1 MSHDYEKMANM
12 LKMAAVFSDLMDGM
26 TPRHSMH
33 VGILDT
39 PIVTNRQARADLEN
53 MARRKVEEFNRSL
66 GMDDDAV
73 CTDDTCKKCSGQCK
87 GDTEPDIEGYDSMS
101 DFMKNVYDILFP
113 DVAERIK
120 KAKANASAKT
130 EAVKT
135 PDIHE
140 PVGET
145 YDDYE
150 DDYLDDDYDDEY
162 DHYNDEYL
170 DDEDDGYFEDDD
182 DCDCDCS
189 NDVEGEDSP
198 ICDGDCALC
207 MAQRALEKADEIHSE
222 LDTIYEDIQGMRND
236 ISEVKGMLAE
246 LLKKTSETPK
256 TVETLKTVETKA
268 EDDEPPKPKKPRA
281 PRKTKAKAEEVKP
294 KTAEDELKDKVA
306 EVAKT
311 KIPKKPRTKKSTE

>member
-26 TPRHSMH
+26 NPRHNLH
-33 VGILDT
+33 ECLHAT

-66 GMDDDAV
+66 CMDDDAV
-73 CTDDTCKKCSGQCK
+73 CTDDTCKKCSGRCK
-87 GDTEPDIEGYDSMS
+87 EDNEPDIEGYDSMS
-101 DFMKNVYDILFP
+101 DFMKSVYDLLFP

-120 KAKANASAKT
+120 AAKANAGAKT

-135 PDIHE
+135 PDVHE

-145 YDDYE
+145 YGDYE
-150 DDYLDDDYDDEY
+150 DDYDDDYDDEY
-162 DHYNDEYL
+162 L
-170 DDEDDGYFEDDD
+170 DDGYEDDYD
-182 DCDCDCS
+182 DSCGCDY
-189 NDVEGEDSP
+189 NDDIEGEDSP

-222 LDTIYEDIQGMRND
+222 LDTIYEDIQGMRHD
-236 ISEVKGMLAE
+236 ISEIKGMLAE
-246 LLKKTSETPK
+246 ILKKTSETPK
-256 TVETLKTVETKA
+256 TVETKA
-268 EDDEPPKPKKPRA
+268 EGAEPPKPKKPCA
-281 PRKTKAKAEEVKP
+281 PRKPKAKAEEVKP

-306 EVAKT
+306 EVGKT
-311 KIPKKPRTKKSTE
+311 KISKKPRAKKTAE

>member
-26 TPRHSMH
+26 TPRHNLHECLH
-33 VGILDT
+33 VT

-73 CTDDTCKKCSGQCK
+73 CTDDTCKKCSGRYK
-87 GDTEPDIEGYDSMS
+87 EDNEPDIEGYDSMS
-101 DFMKNVYDILFP
+101 DFMKSVYDLLFP

-120 KAKANASAKT
+120 AAKANAGAKT

-135 PDIHE
+135 SDVHE

-145 YDDYE
+145 YDDYDDDYE
-150 DDYLDDDYDDEY
+150 DDYDDDYLDDDY
-162 DHYNDEYL
+162 
-170 DDEDDGYFEDDD
+170 EDDYDDS
-182 DCDCDCS
+182 CDCGCND
-189 NDVEGEDSP
+189 DVEGEDSP

-256 TVETLKTVETKA
+256 TSETEA
-268 EDDEPPKPKKPRA
+268 EGAEPPKPKKPCG

-311 KIPKKPRTKKSTE
+311 EVPKKPRAKKTAK

>member
-26 TPRHSMH
+26 TPRHNLH
-33 VGILDT
+33 ECLHAT
-39 PIVTNRQARADLEN
+39 PIVTNRQARADLES
-53 MARRKVEEFNRSL
+53 MTRRKVEEFNRSL

-87 GDTEPDIEGYDSMS
+87 PDNEPDIEGYDSMS
-101 DFMKNVYDILFP
+101 DFMKSVYDLLFP

-120 KAKANASAKT
+120 AAKAKASAKT

-135 PDIHE
+135 TDVHE

-150 DDYLDDDYDDEY
+150 DDYLDDDYEDDY
-162 DHYNDEYL
+162 DDEYL
-170 DDEDDGYFEDDD
+170 DDEDD
-182 DCDCDCS
+182 CDCGCTA
-189 NDVEGEDSP
+189 DVEGEDSP
-198 ICDGDCALC
+198 VCDGDCALC

-236 ISEVKGMLAE
+236 ISEIKGMMAE

-256 TVETLKTVETKA
+256 AVETKA
-268 EDDEPPKPKKPRA
+268 EDAEPPKTKKTCA

-311 KIPKKPRTKKSTE
+311 KTPKKPRAKKAAE

>member
-26 TPRHSMH
+26 TPRHNLH
-33 VGILDT
+33 ECLHAT

-73 CTDDTCKKCSGQCK
+73 CTDDTCKKCSGRCK
-87 GDTEPDIEGYDSMS
+87 EDNEPDIEGYDSMS
-101 DFMKNVYDILFP
+101 DFMKSVYDLLFP

-120 KAKANASAKT
+120 AAKANAGAKT

-135 PDIHE
+135 SDVHE

-150 DDYLDDDYDDEY
+150 DDYEDDYDDA
-162 DHYNDEYL
+162 YL
-170 DDEDDGYFEDDD
+170 DDEDEEYLDDD
-182 DCDCDCS
+182 DCDCSCDD
-189 NDVEGEDSP
+189 DVEGEDSP

-236 ISEVKGMLAE
+236 ISEIKGMLAE
-246 LLKKTSETPK
+246 LLKKTSETP
-256 TVETLKTVETKA
+256 ETVETKA
-268 EDDEPPKPKKPRA
+268 EDVETPKPKKPRA
-281 PRKTKAKAEEVKP
+281 PRKPKAKAEEVKP
-294 KTAEDELKDKVA
+294 KTAEDELKDKVV

-311 KIPKKPRTKKSTE
+311 KVTKKPRAKKSAE

>member
-26 TPRHSMH
+26 TPRHNLH
-33 VGILDT
+33 ECLHAT

-73 CTDDTCKKCSGQCK
+73 CTDDTCKKCGGQCK
-87 GDTEPDIEGYDSMS
+87 PDNEPDIEGYDSMS
-101 DFMKNVYDILFP
+101 DFMKSVYDLLFP

-120 KAKANASAKT
+120 AAKANASAKA

-135 PDIHE
+135 PDVHE

-145 YDDYE
+145 YDDYDDDYE
-150 DDYLDDDYDDEY
+150 DDYEDDYDDEYLDDDYDDAY
-162 DHYNDEYL
+162 D
-170 DDEDDGYFEDDD
+170 DDG
-182 DCDCDCS
+182 CDCDC
-189 NDVEGEDSP
+189 NDDIEDEDSP
-198 ICDGDCALC
+198 VCDGNCALC

-222 LDTIYEDIQGMRND
+222 LDTIYEDIQGMRHD
-236 ISEVKGMLAE
+236 ISEIKGMMAE
-246 LLKKTSETPK
+246 ILKKTSETPK
-256 TVETLKTVETKA
+256 TVETKA
-268 EDDEPPKPKKPRA
+268 EDVENPKPKKPCG

-306 EVAKT
+306 KVAKT
-311 KIPKKPRTKKSTE
+311 KATKKPRTKRAAE

>member
-26 TPRHSMH
+26 TPRHNLH
-33 VGILDT
+33 ECLHAT
-39 PIVTNRQARADLEN
+39 PIVTNRQTRADLEN

-73 CTDDTCKKCSGQCK
+73 CTDDTCKKCGGQCK
-87 GDTEPDIEGYDSMS
+87 PDNEPDIEGYDSMS
-101 DFMKNVYDILFP
+101 DFMKSVYDLLFP

-120 KAKANASAKT
+120 EAKAKASAKA

-135 PDIHE
+135 PDVHE

-150 DDYLDDDYDDEY
+150 DDYDDDYLDDDYDDS
-162 DHYNDEYL
+162 
-170 DDEDDGYFEDDD
+170 
-182 DCDCDCS
+182 CDCDY
-189 NDVEGEDSP
+189 NDDIEGEDSP

-222 LDTIYEDIQGMRND
+222 LDTIYEDIQGMHND
-236 ISEVKGMLAE
+236 ISEIKGMMAE

-256 TVETLKTVETKA
+256 TVETKT
-268 EDDEPPKPKKPRA
+268 DDVEPPKPKKPRA
-281 PRKTKAKAEEVKP
+281 PRKPKAKAEEVKP

-311 KIPKKPRTKKSTE
+311 KITKKPRTKKAAE

>member
-26 TPRHSMH
+26 TPRHNLH
-33 VGILDT
+33 ECLHAT

-73 CTDDTCKKCSGQCK
+73 CTDDTCKKCSGRCK
-87 GDTEPDIEGYDSMS
+87 EDNEPDIEGYDSMS
-101 DFMKNVYDILFP
+101 DFMKSVYDLLFP

-120 KAKANASAKT
+120 AAKANAGAKT

-135 PDIHE
+135 SDVHE

-150 DDYLDDDYDDEY
+150 DDYEDDYDDA
-162 DHYNDEYL
+162 YL
-170 DDEDDGYFEDDD
+170 DDEDEEYLDDD
-182 DCDCDCS
+182 DCDCSCDD
-189 NDVEGEDSP
+189 DVEGEDSP

-236 ISEVKGMLAE
+236 ISEIKGMLAE
-246 LLKKTSETPK
+246 LLKKTSETP
-256 TVETLKTVETKA
+256 ETVETKA
-268 EDDEPPKPKKPRA
+268 EDVETPKPKKPRA
-281 PRKTKAKAEEVKP
+281 PRKPKAKAEEVKP

-311 KIPKKPRTKKSTE
+311 KVTKKPRAKKSAE

>member
-12 LKMAAVFSDLMDGM
+12 LKMAAVFSDLVDGM
-26 TPRHSMH
+26 TPRHNLH
-33 VGILDT
+33 ECLHAT
-39 PIVTNRQARADLEN
+39 PIVTNWQARADLEN

-66 GMDDDAV
+66 CMDDDAV
-73 CTDDTCKKCSGQCK
+73 CTDDTCKKCGGQCK
-87 GDTEPDIEGYDSMS
+87 LDNEPDIEGYDSMS
-101 DFMKNVYDILFP
+101 DFMKSVYDLLFP

-120 KAKANASAKT
+120 AAKANAGAKT

-135 PDIHE
+135 PDVHE

-150 DDYLDDDYDDEY
+150 DDYDDDYDDEY
-162 DHYNDEYL
+162 L
-170 DDEDDGYFEDDD
+170 DDEDEEYFDDD
-182 DCDCDCS
+182 DCDCGCS
-189 NDVEGEDSP
+189 DDVESEDSP
-198 ICDGDCALC
+198 VCDGDCALC

-236 ISEVKGMLAE
+236 ISEIKGMMTE

-256 TVETLKTVETKA
+256 NVETGA
-268 EDDEPPKPKKPRA
+268 EGVEPPKPKKSCA
-281 PRKTKAKAEEVKP
+281 PRKPKAKAEEVKP

-306 EVAKT
+306 EVAKP
-311 KIPKKPRTKKSTE
+311 KLPKKPRAKNTTE

>member
-26 TPRHSMH
+26 TPRHNMH

-39 PIVTNRQARADLEN
+39 PIVANRQARADLEN

-73 CTDDTCKKCSGQCK
+73 CTDDTCKKCGGRCK
-87 GDTEPDIEGYDSMS
+87 EDSELDIEGYDSMS
-101 DFMKNVYDILFP
+101 DFMKSVYDILFP

-120 KAKANASAKT
+120 KAKADASAKT
-130 EAVKT
+130 EEVKT
-135 PDIHE
+135 PDVHE

-150 DDYLDDDYDDEY
+150 DDYEDDYDDEY
-162 DHYNDEYL
+162 L
-170 DDEDDGYFEDDD
+170 DDDGDECFEDDGCDCNCDDD
-182 DCDCDCS
+182 I
-189 NDVEGEDSP
+189 EGEDSP

-207 MAQRALEKADEIHSE
+207 MAQRALEKAGEIHSE
-222 LDTIYEDIQGMRND
+222 LDTIYEDIQGMRSD
-236 ISEVKGMLAE
+236 ISEIKGMMAE

-256 TVETLKTVETKA
+256 TVETKA
-268 EDDEPPKPKKPRA
+268 EGVEPPKPKKPCT
-281 PRKTKAKAEEVKP
+281 PRKPKAKAEEVKP

-306 EVAKT
+306 EMDKT
-311 KIPKKPRTKKSTE
+311 KTPKKPRAKKTTE

>member
-1 MSHDYEKMANM
+1 MYHDYEKLANM
-12 LKMAAVFSDLMDGM
+12 LKMAAVFSDLMDAT
-26 TPRHSMH
+26 TPRHNLH

-87 GDTEPDIEGYDSMS
+87 EDIELDIEGYDSMS
-101 DFMKNVYDILFP
+101 DFMKSVYDILFP

-120 KAKANASAKT
+120 KAKADASAKT

-135 PDIHE
+135 PDVHE

-150 DDYLDDDYDDEY
+150 DDYD
-162 DHYNDEYL
+162 DEYL
-170 DDEDDGYFEDDD
+170 DDDYEDDYDDD

-189 NDVEGEDSP
+189 DDVEGEDSP
-198 ICDGDCALC
+198 VCDGDCALC

-222 LDTIYEDIQGMRND
+222 MDTIYEDIQGMRND
-236 ISEVKGMLAE
+236 ISEIKGMLAE
-246 LLKKTSETPK
+246 LLKKTSENP
-256 TVETLKTVETKA
+256 KTVETKA
-268 EDDEPPKPKKPRA
+268 EGVEPPKPKKPCT
-281 PRKTKAKAEEVKP
+281 PRKPKAKAEEVKP

-306 EVAKT
+306 EMDKT
-311 KIPKKPRTKKSTE
+311 KTPKKPRAKKTTE

>member
-26 TPRHSMH
+26 NPRHNLH
-33 VGILDT
+33 ECLHAT

-73 CTDDTCKKCSGQCK
+73 CTDDTCKKCGGQCK
-87 GDTEPDIEGYDSMS
+87 PDNEPDIEGYDSMS
-101 DFMKNVYDILFP
+101 DFMKSVYDLLFP

-120 KAKANASAKT
+120 AAKANVSAKT
-130 EAVKT
+130 EEAKT
-135 PDIHE
+135 PDVHE

-145 YDDYE
+145 YGDYEDDYE
-150 DDYLDDDYDDEY
+150 DDYD
-162 DHYNDEYL
+162 DEYL
-170 DDEDDGYFEDDD
+170 DDDDEEYFDDD
-182 DCDCDCS
+182 DCDCGCND
-189 NDVEGEDSP
+189 DVEGEDSP

-256 TVETLKTVETKA
+256 TAETKA
-268 EDDEPPKPKKPRA
+268 EDVETPKPKKPRA
-281 PRKTKAKAEEVKP
+281 PRKPKAKAEEVKP

-306 EVAKT
+306 KVAKT
-311 KIPKKPRTKKSTE
+311 KIPKKPRAKKADE

>member
-26 TPRHSMH
+26 NPRHNLH
-33 VGILDT
+33 ECLHAT

-53 MARRKVEEFNRSL
+53 MARRRVEEFNRSL

-73 CTDDTCKKCSGQCK
+73 CTDDTCKKCGGQCK
-87 GDTEPDIEGYDSMS
+87 PDNEPDIEGYDSMS
-101 DFMKNVYDILFP
+101 DFMKSVYDLLFP

-120 KAKANASAKT
+120 EAKAKASAKAE
-130 EAVKT
+130 EAKT
-135 PDIHE
+135 PDVHE

-150 DDYLDDDYDDEY
+150 DDYDDDYEDDYDDEY
-162 DHYNDEYL
+162 L
-170 DDEDDGYFEDDD
+170 DNYDEDCLDDD
-182 DCDCDCS
+182 DCDCGCND
-189 NDVEGEDSP
+189 DVECEDSP
-198 ICDGDCALC
+198 VCEGDCTLC

-236 ISEVKGMLAE
+236 ISEIKGMLAE

-256 TVETLKTVETKA
+256 IVETKA
-268 EDDEPPKPKKPRA
+268 EGAEPPKPKKPCG
-281 PRKTKAKAEEVKP
+281 PRKAKAKAEEVKP

-311 KIPKKPRTKKSTE
+311 EIPKKPRAKKAAE

>member
-1 MSHDYEKMANM
+1 MSHDYEKLANM
-12 LKMAAVFSDLMDGM
+12 MKMAAVFSDLMDDM
-26 TPRHSMH
+26 TPRHNLH
-33 VGILDT
+33 ECLHAT

-66 GMDDDAV
+66 SMDDDAV
-73 CTDDTCKKCSGQCK
+73 CTDDTCKKCSGRCK
-87 GDTEPDIEGYDSMS
+87 EDNEPDIEGYDSMS
-101 DFMKNVYDILFP
+101 DFMKSVYDLLFP

-120 KAKANASAKT
+120 AAKANAGAKT

-135 PDIHE
+135 SDVHE

-150 DDYLDDDYDDEY
+150 GDYEDDYDDECL
-162 DHYNDEYL
+162 DNGDE
-170 DDEDDGYFEDDD
+170 EYFDDDD
-182 DCDCDCS
+182 DCSCDC
-189 NDVEGEDSP
+189 NDDVEGEDSP

-222 LDTIYEDIQGMRND
+222 LDTLYEDIQGMRND
-236 ISEVKGMLAE
+236 ISEIKGMMAE
-246 LLKKTSETPK
+246 ILKKTSETPK
-256 TVETLKTVETKA
+256 TVETKA
-268 EDDEPPKPKKPRA
+268 EDAEPPKPKKPRA

-294 KTAEDELKDKVA
+294 KTAEDELKDKAA

-311 KIPKKPRTKKSTE
+311 KIPKKPRAKKAAE

>member
-1 MSHDYEKMANM
+1 MSHDYEKLANM
-12 LKMAAVFSDLMDGM
+12 LKMAAVFSDLMDDM
-26 TPRHSMH
+26 TPRHNLH
-33 VGILDT
+33 VGIPAT

-66 GMDDDAV
+66 DMDDDAV
-73 CTDDTCKKCSGQCK
+73 CTDDTCKKCGGRCK
-87 GDTEPDIEGYDSMS
+87 EDSELDIEGYDSMS
-101 DFMKNVYDILFP
+101 DFMKSVYDILFP

-120 KAKANASAKT
+120 KAKADASAKT

-135 PDIHE
+135 PDVHE

-150 DDYLDDDYDDEY
+150 DDYEDDYDDEYIDDDYDDE
-162 DHYNDEYL
+162 EY
-170 DDEDDGYFEDDD
+170 FDDD
-182 DCDCDCS
+182 TCDCGCTD
-189 NDVEGEDSP
+189 DVEGEDSP

-222 LDTIYEDIQGMRND
+222 LDTIYEDIQGMRNE
-236 ISEVKGMLAE
+236 ISEIKGMMAE
-246 LLKKTSETPK
+246 ILKKTSETPK
-256 TVETLKTVETKA
+256 TVETKA
-268 EDDEPPKPKKPRA
+268 EDVETPKPKKPSGH
-281 PRKTKAKAEEVKP
+281 RKPKAKAEEVKP

-311 KIPKKPRTKKSTE
+311 KIPKKPRAKKTTE

>member
-1 MSHDYEKMANM
+1 MYHDYEKMANM

-26 TPRHSMH
+26 TPRHNLH
-33 VGILDT
+33 ECLHAT

-73 CTDDTCKKCSGQCK
+73 CTDDTCKKCGGQCK
-87 GDTEPDIEGYDSMS
+87 PDNEPDIEGYDSMS
-101 DFMKNVYDILFP
+101 DFMKSVYDLLFP

-120 KAKANASAKT
+120 AAKANASAKA

-135 PDIHE
+135 PDVHE

-145 YDDYE
+145 YDDYDDDYE
-150 DDYLDDDYDDEY
+150 DDYEDDYNDEEYFDDDY
-162 DHYNDEYL
+162 
-170 DDEDDGYFEDDD
+170 DD
-182 DCDCDCS
+182 DCDCDY
-189 NDVEGEDSP
+189 NDDIEGEDSP

-236 ISEVKGMLAE
+236 ISEIKGMMAE

-256 TVETLKTVETKA
+256 TVDTKA
-268 EDDEPPKPKKPRA
+268 EDAETPKPKKPCD
-281 PRKTKAKAEEVKP
+281 PRKPKAKAEEVKP

-306 EVAKT
+306 EMGKT
-311 KIPKKPRTKKSTE
+311 KISKKPRADKTAE

>member
-26 TPRHSMH
+26 TPRHSLH
-33 VGILDT
+33 EYLHAT

-66 GMDDDAV
+66 SMDDDAV
-73 CTDDTCKKCSGQCK
+73 CTDDTCKKCGGQCK
-87 GDTEPDIEGYDSMS
+87 PDNEPDIEGYESMS
-101 DFMKNVYDILFP
+101 DFMKSVYDLLFP

-120 KAKANASAKT
+120 KAKADASAKT

-135 PDIHE
+135 PDVHE

-145 YDDYE
+145 CDDYE
-150 DDYLDDDYDDEY
+150 DDYLDDDYEDDYDDEC
-162 DHYNDEYL
+162 L
-170 DDEDDGYFEDDD
+170 DDEDEEYFDDD
-182 DCDCDCS
+182 DCDCDC
-189 NDVEGEDSP
+189 NDDVEDEDSP

-236 ISEVKGMLAE
+236 ISEIKGMLAE

-256 TVETLKTVETKA
+256 TVETKA
-268 EDDEPPKPKKPRA
+268 EDVEPPKPKKPCG

-311 KIPKKPRTKKSTE
+311 KVTKKPRAKKAAE

>member
-26 TPRHSMH
+26 TPRHNLH
-33 VGILDT
+33 ECLHAT

-66 GMDDDAV
+66 SMDDDAV
-73 CTDDTCKKCSGQCK
+73 CTDDTCKKCSGRCK
-87 GDTEPDIEGYDSMS
+87 EDNEPDIEGYDSMS
-101 DFMKNVYDILFP
+101 DFMKSVYDLLFP

-120 KAKANASAKT
+120 AAKANAGAKT
-130 EAVKT
+130 EEAKT
-135 PDIHE
+135 PDVHE

-145 YDDYE
+145 YDDYDDDYD
-150 DDYLDDDYDDEY
+150 DDYLDDDYEGDY
-162 DHYNDEYL
+162 
-170 DDEDDGYFEDDD
+170 DD
-182 DCDCDCS
+182 DCDCGCND
-189 NDVEGEDSP
+189 DVEGEDSP

-222 LDTIYEDIQGMRND
+222 LDTIYEDIQGMRSD
-236 ISEVKGMLAE
+236 ISEIKGMLAE

-256 TVETLKTVETKA
+256 NVETKA
-268 EDDEPPKPKKPRA
+268 EDVENPKPKKPCA
-281 PRKTKAKAEEVKP
+281 PRKPKAKAEEVKP

-311 KIPKKPRTKKSTE
+311 KIPKKPRAKKATE

>member
-26 TPRHSMH
+26 NPRHNLH
-33 VGILDT
+33 ECLHAT

-73 CTDDTCKKCSGQCK
+73 CTDDTCKKCGGQCK
-87 GDTEPDIEGYDSMS
+87 PDNEPDIEGYDSMS
-101 DFMKNVYDILFP
+101 DFMKSVYDILFP

-120 KAKANASAKT
+120 AAKANAGAKT

-135 PDIHE
+135 SDVHE

-145 YDDYE
+145 YGDYE
-150 DDYLDDDYDDEY
+150 DDYDDDYDDEY
-162 DHYNDEYL
+162 LDDEYL
-170 DDEDDGYFEDDD
+170 DD
-182 DCDCDCS
+182 DCDCDY
-189 NDVEGEDSP
+189 NDDIEGEDSP

-222 LDTIYEDIQGMRND
+222 LDTIYEDIQGMRHD
-236 ISEVKGMLAE
+236 ISEIKGMMAE
-246 LLKKTSETPK
+246 ILKKKTSETPK
-256 TVETLKTVETKA
+256 TSETEADGAET
-268 EDDEPPKPKKPRA
+268 PKPKKPRA
-281 PRKTKAKAEEVKP
+281 PRKPKAKAEEVKP

-311 KIPKKPRTKKSTE
+311 KITKKPRAKKAAE

>member
-12 LKMAAVFSDLMDGM
+12 LKMAAAFSDLMDGM
-26 TPRHSMH
+26 TPRHNLH
-33 VGILDT
+33 ECLHAT

-66 GMDDDAV
+66 DMDDDAV
-73 CTDDTCKKCSGQCK
+73 CTDDTCKKCGGRCK
-87 GDTEPDIEGYDSMS
+87 EDNEPDIEGYDSMS
-101 DFMKNVYDILFP
+101 DFMKSVYDLLFP

-120 KAKANASAKT
+120 AAKANASAKT
-130 EAVKT
+130 GEAKT
-135 PDIHE
+135 PDVHE

-150 DDYLDDDYDDEY
+150 DDYEDDYDDEY
-162 DHYNDEYL
+162 L
-170 DDEDDGYFEDDD
+170 DDYDEECLDDG
-182 DCDCDCS
+182 DCDCDC
-189 NDVEGEDSP
+189 NDDIEGEDSP

-222 LDTIYEDIQGMRND
+222 LDTIYEDIQGMRHD
-236 ISEVKGMLAE
+236 ISEIKGMLAE

-256 TVETLKTVETKA
+256 TVETQAEDVET
-268 EDDEPPKPKKPRA
+268 PKTKKPCA
-281 PRKTKAKAEEVKP
+281 PRKPKAKAEEVKP

-311 KIPKKPRTKKSTE
+311 EIPKKPRAKKTAK

>member
-26 TPRHSMH
+26 TPRHNLH
-33 VGILDT
+33 ECLHAT

-73 CTDDTCKKCSGQCK
+73 CTDDTCKKCGGQCK
-87 GDTEPDIEGYDSMS
+87 PDNEPDIEGYDSMS
-101 DFMKNVYDILFP
+101 DFMKSVYDLLFP

-120 KAKANASAKT
+120 EAKAKASAKAE
-130 EAVKT
+130 EAKT
-135 PDIHE
+135 PDVHE

-150 DDYLDDDYDDEY
+150 DDYDDDYEDEY
-162 DHYNDEYL
+162 DDEYL
-170 DDEDDGYFEDDD
+170 DDEDEEYFDDD
-182 DCDCDCS
+182 GCDCDC
-189 NDVEGEDSP
+189 NDDVEGEDSP

-222 LDTIYEDIQGMRND
+222 LDTIYEDIQGMRHD

-246 LLKKTSETPK
+246 LLKKTSEAPK
-256 TVETLKTVETKA
+256 AVETKA
-268 EDDEPPKPKKPRA
+268 DGVEPPKSKKPCA
-281 PRKTKAKAEEVKP
+281 PRKPKAKAEEVKP

-306 EVAKT
+306 EVGKT
-311 KIPKKPRTKKSTE
+311 KVTKKPRAKKTAE

>member
-1 MSHDYEKMANM
+1 MSHDYEKLANM
-12 LKMAAVFSDLMDGM
+12 LKMAAVFSDLMDDM
-26 TPRHSMH
+26 TPRHTLH
-33 VGILDT
+33 ECLHAT

-73 CTDDTCKKCSGQCK
+73 CTDDTCKKCGGRCK
-87 GDTEPDIEGYDSMS
+87 PDNEPDIEGYDSMS
-101 DFMKNVYDILFP
+101 DFMKSVYDLLFP

-120 KAKANASAKT
+120 AAKAKASEKA

-135 PDIHE
+135 SDVHE

-150 DDYLDDDYDDEY
+150 DDYDDDYLDDEY
-162 DHYNDEYL
+162 D
-170 DDEDDGYFEDDD
+170 DDYEDDYDDD
-182 DCDCDCS
+182 DCDCGCND
-189 NDVEGEDSP
+189 DVEGEDSP
-198 ICDGDCALC
+198 VCDGDCALC

-236 ISEVKGMLAE
+236 ISEIKGMMAE

-256 TVETLKTVETKA
+256 TVETKT
-268 EDDEPPKPKKPRA
+268 DDVEPPKPKKPRA
-281 PRKTKAKAEEVKP
+281 PRKPKAKAEEVKP

-311 KIPKKPRTKKSTE
+311 EISKKPRAKKTAK

>member
-26 TPRHSMH
+26 TPRHNLH
-33 VGILDT
+33 ECLHAT

-66 GMDDDAV
+66 SMDDDAV
-73 CTDDTCKKCSGQCK
+73 CTDDTCKKCSGRCK
-87 GDTEPDIEGYDSMS
+87 EDNEPDIGGYDSMS
-101 DFMKNVYDILFP
+101 DFMKSVYDLLFP

-120 KAKANASAKT
+120 AAKAKASAKAE
-130 EAVKT
+130 EAKT
-135 PDIHE
+135 PDVHE

-150 DDYLDDDYDDEY
+150 DDYDDDYEDDYLDDDYDDS
-162 DHYNDEYL
+162 
-170 DDEDDGYFEDDD
+170 
-182 DCDCDCS
+182 CDCDC
-189 NDVEGEDSP
+189 NDDVEGEDSP

-236 ISEVKGMLAE
+236 ISEIKGMVAE

-256 TVETLKTVETKA
+256 TVETKA
-268 EDDEPPKPKKPRA
+268 EGVEPPKPKKPCA
-281 PRKTKAKAEEVKP
+281 PRKPKAKVEEVKP

-306 EVAKT
+306 EVGKT
-311 KIPKKPRTKKSTE
+311 KISKKPRAKKSDE

>member
-26 TPRHSMH
+26 NPRHNLH
-33 VGILDT
+33 ECLHAT

-73 CTDDTCKKCSGQCK
+73 CTDDTCKKCGGQCK
-87 GDTEPDIEGYDSMS
+87 PDNEPDIEGYDSMS
-101 DFMKNVYDILFP
+101 DFMKSVYDILFP

-120 KAKANASAKT
+120 AAKANAGAKT

-135 PDIHE
+135 SDVHE

-145 YDDYE
+145 YGDYE
-150 DDYLDDDYDDEY
+150 DDYDDDYDDEY
-162 DHYNDEYL
+162 LDDEYL
-170 DDEDDGYFEDDD
+170 DD
-182 DCDCDCS
+182 DCDCGCDD
-189 NDVEGEDSP
+189 DVEGEDSP

-236 ISEVKGMLAE
+236 ISEIKGMMAE
-246 LLKKTSETPK
+246 FLKKTSETPK
-256 TVETLKTVETKA
+256 TVETKADGVE
-268 EDDEPPKPKKPRA
+268 PLKPKKPRA
-281 PRKTKAKAEEVKP
+281 PRKPKAKAEEVKP

-311 KIPKKPRTKKSTE
+311 KIPKKPRAKKAAE

>member
-26 TPRHSMH
+26 TPRYNLHECLH
-33 VGILDT
+33 AT

-66 GMDDDAV
+66 SMDDDAV
-73 CTDDTCKKCSGQCK
+73 CTDDTCKKCSGRCK
-87 GDTEPDIEGYDSMS
+87 EDNEPDIEGYDSMS
-101 DFMKNVYDILFP
+101 DFMKSVYDLLFP

-120 KAKANASAKT
+120 AAKANAGAKT

-135 PDIHE
+135 SDAHE

-150 DDYLDDDYDDEY
+150 DDYDDAC
-162 DHYNDEYL
+162 L
-170 DDEDDGYFEDDD
+170 DDEDEEYFDDD
-182 DCDCDCS
+182 DCSCGCND
-189 NDVEGEDSP
+189 DVEGEDSP

-236 ISEVKGMLAE
+236 ISEIKGMMAE

-256 TVETLKTVETKA
+256 IVETKA
-268 EDDEPPKPKKPRA
+268 EGAETPKP
-281 PRKTKAKAEEVKP
+281 KAKAEEVKP

-311 KIPKKPRTKKSTE
+311 KIPKKPRAKKTAE

>member
-1 MSHDYEKMANM
+1 MSHDYEKLANM

-26 TPRHSMH
+26 TPRHNLH
-33 VGILDT
+33 ECLHAT

-66 GMDDDAV
+66 SMDDDAV
-73 CTDDTCKKCSGQCK
+73 CTDDTCKKCSGRCK
-87 GDTEPDIEGYDSMS
+87 EDNEPDIEGYDSMS
-101 DFMKNVYDILFP
+101 DFMKSVYDLLFP

-120 KAKANASAKT
+120 AAKANAGAKT

-135 PDIHE
+135 SDVHE

-145 YDDYE
+145 YGDYEDDYE
-150 DDYLDDDYDDEY
+150 DDYDDE
-162 DHYNDEYL
+162 EY
-170 DDEDDGYFEDDD
+170 FDDD
-182 DCDCDCS
+182 DCDCGCS
-189 NDVEGEDSP
+189 DDVEGEDSP

-236 ISEVKGMLAE
+236 ISEIKGMMAE

-256 TVETLKTVETKA
+256 NVETKA
-268 EDDEPPKPKKPRA
+268 EDVEPPKPKKPSG

-311 KIPKKPRTKKSTE
+311 KVTKKPRAKKTTE

>member
-26 TPRHSMH
+26 TPRHNLHECLH
-33 VGILDT
+33 VT

-87 GDTEPDIEGYDSMS
+87 EDNEPDIEGYDSMS
-101 DFMKNVYDILFP
+101 DFMKSVYDLLFP

-120 KAKANASAKT
+120 KAKADASAKT

-135 PDIHE
+135 PDVHE

-145 YDDYE
+145 YDDYDDDYE
-150 DDYLDDDYDDEY
+150 DDYEDDYDDEYLDDDYDD
-162 DHYNDEYL
+162 
-170 DDEDDGYFEDDD
+170 
-182 DCDCDCS
+182 DCDCDY
-189 NDVEGEDSP
+189 NDDIEGEDSP

-222 LDTIYEDIQGMRND
+222 LDTIYEDIQGMRHD
-236 ISEVKGMLAE
+236 ISEIKGMLAE
-246 LLKKTSETPK
+246 ILKKTSETPK
-256 TVETLKTVETKA
+256 TVETKVEGA
-268 EDDEPPKPKKPRA
+268 EPPKPKKPYA
-281 PRKTKAKAEEVKP
+281 PRKSKAKAEEVKP

-311 KIPKKPRTKKSTE
+311 EIPKKPRAKKTTK

>member
-26 TPRHSMH
+26 TPRHNLH
-33 VGILDT
+33 ECLHAT

-73 CTDDTCKKCSGQCK
+73 CTDDTCKKCSGRCK
-87 GDTEPDIEGYDSMS
+87 EDNEPDIEGYDSMS
-101 DFMKNVYDILFP
+101 DFMKSVYDLLFP

-120 KAKANASAKT
+120 AAKANAGAKT

-135 PDIHE
+135 SDVHE

-150 DDYLDDDYDDEY
+150 DDYEGDYLDDEYLDDDYDD
-162 DHYNDEYL
+162 
-170 DDEDDGYFEDDD
+170 
-182 DCDCDCS
+182 DCDCDY
-189 NDVEGEDSP
+189 NDDIEGEDSP

-222 LDTIYEDIQGMRND
+222 LDTIYEDIQGMRHD

-246 LLKKTSETPK
+246 LLKKTSEAPK
-256 TVETLKTVETKA
+256 AVETKA
-268 EDDEPPKPKKPRA
+268 DGVEPPKSKKPCA
-281 PRKTKAKAEEVKP
+281 PRKPKAKAEEVKP

-306 EVAKT
+306 EVGKT
-311 KIPKKPRTKKSTE
+311 KVTKKPRAKKTAE

>member
-1 MSHDYEKMANM
+1 MSHDYEKLANM
-12 LKMAAVFSDLMDGM
+12 MKMAAVFSDLMDDM
-26 TPRHSMH
+26 TPRHNLH
-33 VGILDT
+33 ECLHAT

-87 GDTEPDIEGYDSMS
+87 GDNEPDIEGYDSMS
-101 DFMKNVYDILFP
+101 DFMKSVYDLLFP

-120 KAKANASAKT
+120 AAKAKASEKA

-135 PDIHE
+135 SDVHE

-145 YDDYE
+145 YDDYDDDYE
-150 DDYLDDDYDDEY
+150 DDYEDDYDDEY
-162 DHYNDEYL
+162 L
-170 DDEDDGYFEDDD
+170 DD
-182 DCDCDCS
+182 DCDCGCD
-189 NDVEGEDSP
+189 DYVEGEDSP
-198 ICDGDCALC
+198 ICDGDCTLC

-236 ISEVKGMLAE
+236 ISEIKGMLAE

-256 TVETLKTVETKA
+256 IVETKA
-268 EDDEPPKPKKPRA
+268 ETKADGAEPPKPKKPCG
-281 PRKTKAKAEEVKP
+281 PRKAKAKAEEVKP

-311 KIPKKPRTKKSTE
+311 KITKKPRTKKAAE

>member
-1 MSHDYEKMANM
+1 MSHDYEKLANM

-26 TPRHSMH
+26 TPRHNLH
-33 VGILDT
+33 EYLHAT
-39 PIVTNRQARADLEN
+39 PIVTNQQARADLEN

-73 CTDDTCKKCSGQCK
+73 CTDDTCKKCSGRCK
-87 GDTEPDIEGYDSMS
+87 EDNEPDIEGYDSMS
-101 DFMKNVYDILFP
+101 DFMKSVYDLMFP

-120 KAKANASAKT
+120 KAKADAGAKA

-135 PDIHE
+135 PDVHE

-150 DDYLDDDYDDEY
+150 DDYEDDYDDEY
-162 DHYNDEYL
+162 L
-170 DDEDDGYFEDDD
+170 DDDDEEYFDDD
-182 DCDCDCS
+182 DCDCGCND
-189 NDVEGEDSP
+189 DVEGEDSP
-198 ICDGDCALC
+198 VCDGDCALC

-222 LDTIYEDIQGMRND
+222 LDTLYEDIQGMRND
-236 ISEVKGMLAE
+236 ISEIKGMMAE
-246 LLKKTSETPK
+246 ILKKTSETPK
-256 TVETLKTVETKA
+256 TVETKA
-268 EDDEPPKPKKPRA
+268 EDVEPPKPKKPRA

-311 KIPKKPRTKKSTE
+311 KVTKKPRAKKAAE

>member
-26 TPRHSMH
+26 TPRHNLH
-33 VGILDT
+33 ECLHAT
-39 PIVTNRQARADLEN
+39 PIVTNRQARADLES

-73 CTDDTCKKCSGQCK
+73 CTDDTCKKCGGQCK
-87 GDTEPDIEGYDSMS
+87 PDNEPDIEGYDSMS
-101 DFMKNVYDILFP
+101 DFMKSVYDLLFP

-120 KAKANASAKT
+120 AAKANAGAKT
-130 EAVKT
+130 GEVKT
-135 PDIHE
+135 TDVHE

-150 DDYLDDDYDDEY
+150 DDYLDDDYEDDY
-162 DHYNDEYL
+162 DDEYL
-170 DDEDDGYFEDDD
+170 DDEDD
-182 DCDCDCS
+182 CDCGCTA
-189 NDVEGEDSP
+189 DVEGEDSP
-198 ICDGDCALC
+198 VCDGDCALC
-207 MAQRALEKADEIHSE
+207 MAQRALEKADEIYSE

-236 ISEVKGMLAE
+236 ISEIKGMLADI
-246 LLKKTSETPK
+246 LKKTSETPK
-256 TVETLKTVETKA
+256 TVETKA
-268 EDDEPPKPKKPRA
+268 EGAEPPKPKKTCA
-281 PRKTKAKAEEVKP
+281 PRKPKAKAEEAKP

-311 KIPKKPRTKKSTE
+311 KVTKKPRAKKTAE

>member
-1 MSHDYEKMANM
+1 MSHDYEKLANM
-12 LKMAAVFSDLMDGM
+12 LKMAAVFSDLMDDM
-26 TPRHSMH
+26 TPRHNLH
-33 VGILDT
+33 ECLHAT

-66 GMDDDAV
+66 SMDDDEV
-73 CTDDTCKKCSGQCK
+73 CTDDTCKKCGGRCK
-87 GDTEPDIEGYDSMS
+87 EDNELDIEGYDSMS
-101 DFMKNVYDILFP
+101 DFMKSVYDILFP

-120 KAKANASAKT
+120 AAKANAGAKT
-130 EAVKT
+130 GEVKT
-135 PDIHE
+135 PDVHE

-150 DDYLDDDYDDEY
+150 DDYEDDYDDDYLDDDY
-162 DHYNDEYL
+162 
-170 DDEDDGYFEDDD
+170 EDDYDDG
-182 DCDCDCS
+182 CDCDC
-189 NDVEGEDSP
+189 NDDIEGEDSP

-236 ISEVKGMLAE
+236 ISEIKGMLAE

-256 TVETLKTVETKA
+256 TMETKA
-268 EDDEPPKPKKPRA
+268 EDVENPKPKKPCA

-311 KIPKKPRTKKSTE
+311 KIPKKPRAKKTSE

>member
-26 TPRHSMH
+26 APRHTLH
-33 VGILDT
+33 ECLHAT

-66 GMDDDAV
+66 SMDDDAV

-87 GDTEPDIEGYDSMS
+87 GDNEPDIEGYDSMS
-101 DFMKNVYDILFP
+101 DFMKSVYDLLFP

-120 KAKANASAKT
+120 KAKADASAKT

-135 PDIHE
+135 PDVHE

-145 YDDYE
+145 YDDY
-150 DDYLDDDYDDEY
+150 DDDYDDEYLDDDYDDDY
-162 DHYNDEYL
+162 DDS
-170 DDEDDGYFEDDD
+170 
-182 DCDCDCS
+182 CDCDCS
-189 NDVEGEDSP
+189 DDVEGEDSP
-198 ICDGDCALC
+198 VCDGDCALC

-236 ISEVKGMLAE
+236 ISEIKGMMAE
-246 LLKKTSETPK
+246 ILKKTSETPK
-256 TVETLKTVETKA
+256 AVETKA
-268 EDDEPPKPKKPRA
+268 EDVENPKPKKPCA
-281 PRKTKAKAEEVKP
+281 PRKPKAKAEEVKP
-294 KTAEDELKDKVA
+294 KTAENELKDKVA
-306 EVAKT
+306 EVGKT
-311 KIPKKPRTKKSTE
+311 KIPKKPRAKKADE